1 MEEEKTVVE
10 ETPVVEET
18 VETAETTEV
27 DSDEVVYETLYAV
40 DCSVDD
46 DTTKAVVDKFK
57 SLIESNGSVKKFEE
71 WGKRKLA
78 YPINKKTEAYYVLV
92 TYTAGPE
99 FVEELSRVFNITEGV
114 MRYLTIK
121 L

>member
-10 ETPVVEET
+10 ETAVVEET
-18 VETAETTEV
+18 NETTEV
-27 DSDEVVYETLYAV
+27 ASDEVVYETLYAV

-57 SLIESNGSVKKFEE
+57 SLIESNGSIKKFEE

-78 YPINKKTEAYYVLV
+78 YPINKKTEAYYALV
-92 TYTAGPE
+92 TYTAGSE
-99 FVEELSRVFNITEGV
+99 FVEELQFAFIG
-114 MRYLTIK
+114 YLAEEE
-121 L
+121 LEDQQ

>member
-18 VETAETTEV
+18 VETTEV

-46 DTTKAVVDKFK
+46 ETTKAVVEKFK
-57 SLIESNGSVKKFEE
+57 SLIEANGSVKKFEE

-78 YPINKKTEAYYVLV
+78 YPINKKTEAYYALA
-92 TYTAGPE
+92 TYTADAK
-99 FVEELSRVFNITEGV
+99 FIEELSRVFNITEGV

>member
-18 VETAETTEV
+18 VETTEV
-27 DSDEVVYETLYAV
+27 NSDEVVYETLYAV

-46 DTTKAVVDKFK
+46 ETTKAVVEKFK
-57 SLIESNGSVKKFEE
+57 SLIEANGSVKKFEE

-78 YPINKKTEAYYVLV
+78 YPINKKTEAYYALA
-92 TYTAGPE
+92 TYTADAK
-99 FVEELSRVFNITEGV
+99 FIEELSRVFNITEGV